1 MPSPVTQFQILA
13 RDPALAERFYA
24 TLFDWRVCADNPLG
38 YRQIDTGSSRGIQ
51 GGIWPTPPEANG
63 FVQLFVEVD
72 DVAAHFARAQQL
84 GAKPVV
90 PPQKLPQ
97 GDELAI
103 LMDPQGISF
112 GLFHAANGSKR

>member
-1 MPSPVTQFQILA
+1 VTQFQILT

-24 TLFDWRVCADNPLG
+24 GLFGWKVSADNPLG
-38 YRQIDTGSSRGIQ
+38 YRQIDTGSPRGIQ
-51 GGIWPTPPEANG
+51 GGIWPAPPEANG

-84 GAKPVV
+84 GAKPIV

-103 LMDPQGISF
+103 LLDPQGISF
-112 GLFHAANGSKR
+112 GLFRSARGSSQ